1 MKMIVIVNK
10 QGELVAAQQGDGTRR
25 GQGAGIVAGPD
36 QQAHVIDVPEE
47 VLKLS
52 DPQAF
57 SARIGSMVPR
67 T

>member
-10 QGELVAAQQGDGTRR
+10 QGELVAVQRGDGGVR
-25 GQGAGIVAGPD
+25 GQVAGIAAGPD
-36 QQAHVIDVPEE
+36 QRAHVIDVPDD
-47 VLKLS
+47 VVHIA

-57 SARIGSMVPR
+57 ASRIGSLVPR